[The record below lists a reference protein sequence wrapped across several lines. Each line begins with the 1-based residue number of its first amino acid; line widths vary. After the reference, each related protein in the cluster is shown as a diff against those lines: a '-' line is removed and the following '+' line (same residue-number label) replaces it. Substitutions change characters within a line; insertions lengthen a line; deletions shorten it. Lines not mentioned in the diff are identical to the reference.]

1 MNNEQ
6 IIPKGLPTLY
16 SRTSTGAIQTW
27 TIEYIDGAYRTIHG
41 QLDGKLQT
49 TEWTYC
55 KGKNEGK
62 ANATT
67 DSTQTLKEVA
77 ATWKKKKES
86 GYFENADDVD
96 TVLFTEP
103 MLAKKYEDYQ
113 DDLTFPVY
121 SQPKLDGVRCIARKD
136 GLWSRN
142 GKPIV
147 SVPHIVEALKPVFEK
162 NPDLILDGEL
172 YCDKFN
178 NDFNAICSLVKK
190 TKPTEQDHIDSA
202 NSIEYWIYDAIDTAK
217 NFRQRFYNVVGE
229 VVDSANSKYIREV
242 ATEYVNNVSYL
253 DELYEKHIND
263 GYEGQMVRTNDIYQN
278 KRSKFLLKRK
288 EFQDAEYKI
297 LDIIEGEG
305 NRAGGA
311 GAMVFENHKGSRFNS
326 NIKGT
331 REYMISLLQQKDE
344 FIGQLATIKF
354 FNLTPDEIPRFPF
367 VVAIRTYE

>member
-96 TVLFTEP
+96 TVLFTEQ

-121 SQPKLDGVRCIARKD
+121 SQPKLDGCLHEDTIVKTSLGDIKIKD
-136 GLWSRN
+136 VKVGMSVYTFNETTEKKELKSVVGVYKN
-142 GKPIV
+142 GVDVNETKTEWFKITLESGQDITLTGNHRV
-147 SVPHIVEALKPVFEK
+147 WVNNLNCWRRVDE
-162 NPDLILDGEL
+162 LDGTEEL
-172 YCDKFN
+172 KLFHQ
-178 NDFNAICSLVKK
+178 V
-190 TKPTEQDHIDSA
+190 
-202 NSIEYWIYDAIDTAK
+202 
-217 NFRQRFYNVVGE
+217 
-229 VVDSANSKYIREV
+229 
-242 ATEYVNNVSYL
+242 
-253 DELYEKHIND
+253 
-263 GYEGQMVRTNDIYQN
+263 
-278 KRSKFLLKRK
+278 
-288 EFQDAEYKI
+288 
-297 LDIIEGEG
+297 
-305 NRAGGA
+305 
-311 GAMVFENHKGSRFNS
+311 
-326 NIKGT
+326 
-331 REYMISLLQQKDE
+331 
-344 FIGQLATIKF
+344 
-354 FNLTPDEIPRFPF
+354 
-367 VVAIRTYE
+367 